1 MVPSIRPNVFEE
13 DDEDDGDDEDKPPG
27 SGVER
32 YAALK
37 IRRELLRQM

>member
-27 SGVER
+27 SGSR
-32 YAALK
+32 ALRN
-37 IRRELLRQM
+37 IDVTDVRVC